1 MPTTA
6 FTSDPSTVTVTG
18 TATATAVPD
27 IVRLTI
33 GVSVTQ
39 TAVSDAFD
47 AVARL
52 STALTETLHARGVRG
67 ADLTTAGLSVHP
79 QTHWSDGGRQETT
92 GFTASTTFRV
102 VLRELEPEAA
112 NSPAA
117 VIAACVSVGGD
128 AIRLDGLEFDLDDRS
143 DLATRARE
151 LAWTAAESK
160 ARQFADLADRAD
172 ARTCRGDESGFGPD
186 SRRTRRDRRID
197 LGPRSMGYGVTT
209 VIQKTRPA
217 VDQPG
222 LRISE

>member
-6 FTSDPSTVTVTG
+6 LTSEPSTVTVTG
-18 TATATAVPD
+18 TATATTVPD

-143 DLATRARE
+143 DLATKARE

-160 ARQFADLADRAD
+160 ARQFADLADKDLVEVLEVLEDFDQIVPMRGRVAAMKAD
-172 ARTCRGDESGFGPD
+172 SAPIAVERGEIEES
-186 SRRTRRDRRID
+186 
-197 LGPRSMGYGVTT
+197 
-209 VIQKTRPA
+209 
-217 VDQPG
+217 
-222 LRISE
+222 ISVRVRWAMA

>member
-6 FTSDPSTVTVTG
+6 LTSEPSTVTVTG
-18 TATATAVPD
+18 TATATTVPD

-47 AVARL
+47 AVARV

-143 DLATRARE
+143 DLATKARE

-160 ARQFADLADRAD
+160 ARQFADLADKDLVEVLEVLEDFDQIVPMRGRVAAMKAD
-172 ARTCRGDESGFGPD
+172 SAPIAVERGEIEES
-186 SRRTRRDRRID
+186 
-197 LGPRSMGYGVTT
+197 
-209 VIQKTRPA
+209 
-217 VDQPG
+217 
-222 LRISE
+222 ISVRVRWAMA

>member
-6 FTSDPSTVTVTG
+6 FTSEPSTVTVTG

-160 ARQFADLADRAD
+160 ARQFADLADKDLVDVLEVLVDFDQIVPMRGRVAAMKAD
-172 ARTCRGDESGFGPD
+172 SAPIAVERGEIEES
-186 SRRTRRDRRID
+186 
-197 LGPRSMGYGVTT
+197 
-209 VIQKTRPA
+209 
-217 VDQPG
+217 
-222 LRISE
+222 ISVRVRWAMA

>member
-6 FTSDPSTVTVTG
+6 FTSEPSTVTVTG
-18 TATATAVPD
+18 TATATTVPD

-160 ARQFADLADRAD
+160 ARQFADLADKDLVEVLEVLEDFDQIVPMRGRVAAMKAD
-172 ARTCRGDESGFGPD
+172 SAPIAVERGEIEES
-186 SRRTRRDRRID
+186 
-197 LGPRSMGYGVTT
+197 
-209 VIQKTRPA
+209 
-217 VDQPG
+217 
-222 LRISE
+222 ISVRVRWAMA

>member
-6 FTSDPSTVTVTG
+6 LTSGPSTVTVTG

-33 GVSVTQ
+33 GVSATQ

-143 DLATRARE
+143 DLATKARE

-160 ARQFADLADRAD
+160 ARQFADLADKDLVEVLEVLEDFDQIVPMRGRVAAMKAD
-172 ARTCRGDESGFGPD
+172 SAPIAVERGEIEES
-186 SRRTRRDRRID
+186 
-197 LGPRSMGYGVTT
+197 
-209 VIQKTRPA
+209 
-217 VDQPG
+217 
-222 LRISE
+222 ISVRVRWAMA

>member
-6 FTSDPSTVTVTG
+6 LTSEPSTVTVTG

-112 NSPAA
+112 NSPAS

-143 DLATRARE
+143 DLATKARE

-160 ARQFADLADRAD
+160 ARQFADLADKDLVEVLEVLEDFDQIVPMRGRVAAMKAD
-172 ARTCRGDESGFGPD
+172 SAPIAVERGEIEES
-186 SRRTRRDRRID
+186 
-197 LGPRSMGYGVTT
+197 
-209 VIQKTRPA
+209 
-217 VDQPG
+217 
-222 LRISE
+222 ISVRVRWAMA

>member
-6 FTSDPSTVTVTG
+6 LTSEPSTVTVTG

-47 AVARL
+47 AVARV

-128 AIRLDGLEFDLDDRS
+128 AIRLDGLEFDLDDRG
-143 DLATRARE
+143 DLATKARE

-160 ARQFADLADRAD
+160 ARQFADLADKDLVEVLEVLEDFDQIVPMRGRVAAMKAD
-172 ARTCRGDESGFGPD
+172 SAPIAVERGEIEES
-186 SRRTRRDRRID
+186 
-197 LGPRSMGYGVTT
+197 
-209 VIQKTRPA
+209 
-217 VDQPG
+217 
-222 LRISE
+222 ISVRVRWAMA

>member
-6 FTSDPSTVTVTG
+6 FTSEPSTVTVTG

-160 ARQFADLADRAD
+160 ARQFADLADKDLVEVLEVVEDFAQIVPMRGRVAAMKAD
-172 ARTCRGDESGFGPD
+172 SAPIAVERGEIEES
-186 SRRTRRDRRID
+186 
-197 LGPRSMGYGVTT
+197 
-209 VIQKTRPA
+209 
-217 VDQPG
+217 
-222 LRISE
+222 ISVRVRWAMA

>member
-6 FTSDPSTVTVTG
+6 LTSEPSTVTVTG

-143 DLATRARE
+143 DLATKARE

-160 ARQFADLADRAD
+160 ARQFADLADKDLVEVLEVLEVFDQIVPMRGRVAAMKAD
-172 ARTCRGDESGFGPD
+172 SAPIAVERGEIEES
-186 SRRTRRDRRID
+186 
-197 LGPRSMGYGVTT
+197 
-209 VIQKTRPA
+209 
-217 VDQPG
+217 
-222 LRISE
+222 ISVRVRWAMA

>member
-1 MPTTA
+1 M
-6 FTSDPSTVTVTG
+6 TG

-143 DLATRARE
+143 DLATKARE

-160 ARQFADLADRAD
+160 ARQFADLADKDLVEVLEVLEDFDQIVPMRGRVAAMKAD
-172 ARTCRGDESGFGPD
+172 SAPIAVERGEIEES
-186 SRRTRRDRRID
+186 
-197 LGPRSMGYGVTT
+197 
-209 VIQKTRPA
+209 
-217 VDQPG
+217 
-222 LRISE
+222 ISVRVRWAMA

>member
-6 FTSDPSTVTVTG
+6 FTSEPSTVTVTG

-160 ARQFADLADRAD
+160 ARQFADLADKDLVEVLAVIVDFDQIVPMRGRVAAMKAD
-172 ARTCRGDESGFGPD
+172 SAPIAVERGEIEES
-186 SRRTRRDRRID
+186 
-197 LGPRSMGYGVTT
+197 
-209 VIQKTRPA
+209 
-217 VDQPG
+217 
-222 LRISE
+222 ISVRVRWAMA

>member
-6 FTSDPSTVTVTG
+6 FISEPSTVTVTG

-79 QTHWSDGGRQETT
+79 QTQWSDGGRQETT

-160 ARQFADLADRAD
+160 ARQFADLADKDLVEVLEVLEDFDQIVPMRGRVAAMKAD
-172 ARTCRGDESGFGPD
+172 SAPIAVERGEIEES
-186 SRRTRRDRRID
+186 
-197 LGPRSMGYGVTT
+197 
-209 VIQKTRPA
+209 
-217 VDQPG
+217 
-222 LRISE
+222 ISVRVRWAMA

>member
-6 FTSDPSTVTVTG
+6 FTSEPSTVTVTG
-18 TATATAVPD
+18 TAAATAVPD

-79 QTHWSDGGRQETT
+79 QTQWSDGGRQETT

-160 ARQFADLADRAD
+160 ARQFADLADKDLVEVLEVLEDFDQIVPMRGRVAAMKAD
-172 ARTCRGDESGFGPD
+172 SAPIAVERGEIEES
-186 SRRTRRDRRID
+186 
-197 LGPRSMGYGVTT
+197 
-209 VIQKTRPA
+209 
-217 VDQPG
+217 
-222 LRISE
+222 ISVRVRWAMA

>member
-6 FTSDPSTVTVTG
+6 FTSEPSTVTVTG

-33 GVSVTQ
+33 GVWVTQ

-79 QTHWSDGGRQETT
+79 QTQWSDGGRQETT

-160 ARQFADLADRAD
+160 ARQFADLADKDLVEVLEVLEDFDQIVPMRGRVAAMKAD
-172 ARTCRGDESGFGPD
+172 SAPIAVERGEIEES
-186 SRRTRRDRRID
+186 
-197 LGPRSMGYGVTT
+197 
-209 VIQKTRPA
+209 
-217 VDQPG
+217 
-222 LRISE
+222 ISVRVRWAMA